1 MTDRKHT
8 GARCRTVR
16 HITTREGRLYRHTY
30 GTIRYEMD
38 NLGRHLQNQRE
49 KQADDPE
56 GIVMSAGH
64 QRKRRAALRPQRYRV
79 SPSFF

>member
-1 MTDRKHT
+1 MIDRKHT

-38 NLGRHLQNQRE
+38 NLGRHLVSVDWDNEINVAVFSQEIERLRQP
-49 KQADDPE
+49 KCFTAQAP
-56 GIVMSAGH
+56 GTIS
-64 QRKRRAALRPQRYRV
+64 
-79 SPSFF
+79 